1 MFARG
6 IEKELWHN
14 IVTTTTKID
23 KGISSKE
30 RVYIKQIEVFI

>member
-1 MFARG
+1 MFLRG

-14 IVTTTTKID
+14 TVTMTTKID
-23 KGISSKE
+23 KGVSSKE

>member
-1 MFARG
+1 MFLQG

-14 IVTTTTKID
+14 TVTTTTKID
-23 KGISSKE
+23 KGVSSKE